1 MLSSRAAGQA
11 RPDAEIPV
19 DVHYAKLASW
29 LVDRKKAPA
38 DWRKRLAALHA
49 RVGELARK
57 LIGVDMPVL
66 PAGPVEQAI
75 TLARDGRAL
84 VVATGSVF
92 LAGAVRELLGAKP
105 AE

>member
-38 DWRKRLAALHA
+38 DWRKRLAAIEA
-49 RVGELARK
+49 ASKWLASAHQTHPHQRPH
-57 LIGVDMPVL
+57 PV
-66 PAGPVEQAI
+66 
-75 TLARDGRAL
+75 TRR
-84 VVATGSVF
+84 
-92 LAGAVRELLGAKP
+92 RRR
-105 AE
+105 